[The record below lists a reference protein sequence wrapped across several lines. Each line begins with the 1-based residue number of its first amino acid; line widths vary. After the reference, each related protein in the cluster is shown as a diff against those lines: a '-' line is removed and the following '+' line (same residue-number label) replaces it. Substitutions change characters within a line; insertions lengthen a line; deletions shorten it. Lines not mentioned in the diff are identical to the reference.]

1 MNGPPPA
8 GEFGLIAAL
17 ADLFG
22 PPPPEVIL
30 GIGDD
35 CAVLDPGG
43 PEYLLLTLDTLVE
56 GVHFHLA
63 WSTLRQV
70 GRKAVAVNVSD
81 IAAMGGQPGYALL
94 SLGWPPDRELS
105 LALEVGAGVAE
116 AARQWHLAVIGGDTI
131 ASPPGLTLT
140 VALMGRVPK
149 GELLTRAG
157 AKVGDGV
164 YVTGPLGAAAAGLE
178 ALRRG
183 LPLPLEVQEPLLKAH
198 RDPVPQLAAG
208 RLLAEARLAGAC
220 IDLSDG
226 VASDL
231 GHICRMSRVG
241 ARIRAELVPLP
252 PALARAARTLGLD
265 PLALALF
272 GGEDYQ
278 LLFTSAVPE
287 HHLAERFRGAG
298 LPAPCRIG
306 EIIPGA
312 EVLLAGP
319 GGEQVISGRGYDHF
333 RLDREGEVG

>member
-1 MNGPPPA
+1 MAHPPA

-35 CAVLDPGG
+35 CAVLDAGG
-43 PEYLLLTLDTLVE
+43 EEYLLLTLDTLVE

-81 IAAMGGQPGYALL
+81 IAAMGGRPRYALL

-105 LALEVGAGVAE
+105 QALELGEGIRE

-140 VALMGRVPK
+140 IALVGRVPK

-164 YVTGPLGAAAAGLE
+164 YVTGPLGEAAAGIEILSRE
-178 ALRRG
+178 LV
-183 LPLPLEVQEPLLKAH
+183 LPPEVREPLLLAH
-198 RDPVPQLAAG
+198 RDPTPQLAAG
-208 RLLAEARLAGAC
+208 RLLAAEHLANAC

-226 VASDL
+226 IASDL
-231 GHICRMSRVG
+231 GHICRMSHVG
-241 ARIRAELVPLP
+241 ARLQAELVPLT
-252 PALARAARTLGLD
+252 PALTRAAPALGLN

-278 LLFTSAVPE
+278 LLFTSAAPE
-287 HHLAERFRGAG
+287 SLLRERFHMAG
-298 LPAPCRIG
+298 LPAPTRLG
-306 EIIPGA
+306 EIIPGS

-319 GGEQVISGRGYDHF
+319 GGEQVITGRGYDHF
-333 RLDREGEVG
+333 RLDQGGEAG